1 MWVEDLYGYIQHLS
15 VFIIKPGKEGN
26 SMNFITISEMIGTQG
41 RMIARD
47 VANTLNYTYYGR
59 EALMRAADE
68 MGVLSDILKMEL
80 KSPPLLE
87 KFLSD
92 KPKIHL
98 DRFQALI
105 YEVAK
110 KGNAVFFGKGSQ
122 LLLNSFDCALHVL
135 VTGSMGKR
143 KKRVM
148 EEMNVDAE
156 VAEKMVLNSDQ
167 YKKEFL
173 KYAYNDDWLNPEL
186 YHLILNTDVLST
198 DSAVKIIVDAAKSEE
213 IKSCGVDAVQ
223 RLGKFALQ
231 RKIESTLLE
240 AGVMS
245 LHLFFSVDDVDSVR
259 IFGVA
264 ASREEKENI
273 ERLLR
278 GIKGIKNVTN
288 DLRIGSDD

>member
-1 MWVEDLYGYIQHLS
+1 
-15 VFIIKPGKEGN
+15 
-26 SMNFITISEMIGTQG
+26 MNFITISEMIGTQG

>member
-1 MWVEDLYGYIQHLS
+1 
-15 VFIIKPGKEGN
+15 
-26 SMNFITISEMIGTQG
+26 MNFITISEMIGTQG
-41 RMIARD
+41 RIIARD
-47 VANTLNYTYYGR
+47 VASTMNYTYYGR
-59 EALMRAADE
+59 EALMRAAEE
-68 MGVLSDILKMEL
+68 MGVLSDLLKMEL
-80 KSPPLLE
+80 KNPPLLE

-135 VTGSMGKR
+135 VTGSMEKR

-148 EEMNVDAE
+148 QEMNVDAE
-156 VAEKMVLNSDQ
+156 VAEKMILNSDQ

-173 KYAYNDDWLNPEL
+173 KYAYNEDWLNPEL
-186 YHLILNTDVLST
+186 YHLILNTDVLTS

>member
-1 MWVEDLYGYIQHLS
+1 
-15 VFIIKPGKEGN
+15 
-26 SMNFITISEMIGTQG
+26 MNFITISEMIGTQG
-41 RMIARD
+41 RTIARE
-47 VANTLNYTYYGR
+47 VASAMNYTYYGR

-80 KSPPLLE
+80 KNPPLLE

-92 KPKIHL
+92 KPKIYL

-135 VTGSMGKR
+135 VTGSMEKR

-148 EEMNVDAE
+148 QEMNVDAG
-156 VAEKMVLNSDQ
+156 VAEKMILSSDQ

-173 KYAYNDDWLNPEL
+173 KYAYNEDWLKPEL
-186 YHLILNTDVLST
+186 YHLILNTDVLT
-198 DSAVKIIVDAAKSEE
+198 TESAVKIIVNAAKSEE
-213 IKSCGVDAVQ
+213 IKSCGADAIQ

-240 AGVMS
+240 AGVMGP
-245 LHLFFSVDDVDSVR
+245 HLFFSIDDVDSVR

-264 ASREEKENI
+264 ASREERENI
-273 ERLLR
+273 EKLLR
-278 GIKGIKNVTN
+278 GIKDIKHVKN
-288 DLRIGSDD
+288 DLGIGSDD